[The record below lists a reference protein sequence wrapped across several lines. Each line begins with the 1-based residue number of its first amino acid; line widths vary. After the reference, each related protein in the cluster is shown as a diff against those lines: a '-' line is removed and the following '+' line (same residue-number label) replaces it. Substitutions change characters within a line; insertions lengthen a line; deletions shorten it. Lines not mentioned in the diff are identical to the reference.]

1 MAKREILAIY
11 IDREKKEVDDV
22 VEMLK
27 DIIKIFK
34 SEESQLSNF
43 TSAMKVLAG
52 KKSESEANLIPSE
65 DVTMIKGHKILH
77 NHNLVGHLP
86 TYQQVFRALEQL
98 QDKKTHLEK
107 QLQLKKLNQIDD
119 VHAATN
125 KLNGLFDVLEMG
137 ENGKQVSLTPS
148 CLKSGLSQ
156 LEKVMRD
163 IKIQVRSMMLDAS

>member
-1 MAKREILAIY
+1 MAKREILAIC
-11 IDREKKEVDDV
+11 IDREKKQVDEVVD
-22 VEMLK
+22 MLK

-52 KKSESEANLIPSE
+52 KKSESEANLIPAD
-65 DVTMIKGHKILH
+65 DVTMIKVHKILH

-86 TYQQVFRALEQL
+86 TYQQVFSALEQL
-98 QDKKTHLEK
+98 RDKKIHLEK
-107 QLQLKKLNQIDD
+107 QLHLKKLNQIDD
-119 VHAATN
+119 VQAATN

-137 ENGKQVSLTPS
+137 ENGKQVSLSPS
-148 CLKSGLSQ
+148 CLRSGLSQ

-163 IKIQVRSMMLDAS
+163 IKLQASKVWAR